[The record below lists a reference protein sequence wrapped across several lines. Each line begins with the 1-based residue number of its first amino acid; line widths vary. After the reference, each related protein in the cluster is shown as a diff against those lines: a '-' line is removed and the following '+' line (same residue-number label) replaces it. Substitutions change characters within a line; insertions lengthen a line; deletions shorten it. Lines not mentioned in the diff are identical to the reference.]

1 MVNNASAKGLQQTA
15 RPLYLHF
22 SNGFFIFDRLVG
34 SPGKT
39 GTFFA
44 KLKIRQYKTLTKK
57 RKEKNHGSKDYD

>member
-22 SNGFFIFDRLVG
+22 SNGFFTFDRLVG
-34 SPGKT
+34 SSGKI

-44 KLKIRQYKTLTKK
+44 KLKNTTIQNPNKKTKG
-57 RKEKNHGSKDYD
+57 KESWK